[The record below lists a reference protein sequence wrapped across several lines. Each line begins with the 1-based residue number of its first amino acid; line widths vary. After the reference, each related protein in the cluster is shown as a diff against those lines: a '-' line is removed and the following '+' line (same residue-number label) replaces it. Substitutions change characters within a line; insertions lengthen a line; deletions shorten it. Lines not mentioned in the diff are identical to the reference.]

1 MENYAAI
8 DTLLRAA
15 QSNDLRAEREL
26 FTNLRARLFNLAK
39 CILLKNYHVQDSE
52 VREADAEDIA
62 QNALIIIQQKYKTQT
77 FDNGF
82 FSWVN
87 RILRNTIGNYMR
99 AKLRRDQTFDAL
111 KTFESPPENDNQ
123 WIEKIDSR
131 DLLKKILHCIRK
143 FGDVCKK
150 ILLIFANEGTREDV
164 ILEFSG
170 APIVTIDS
178 RISRCRQ
185 KLKAY
190 LRKEGILL

>member
-1 MENYAAI
+1 MENYAVV

-39 CILLKNYHVQDSE
+39 CILLRNYHVLDSE
-52 VREADAEDIA
+52 TREADAEDIA
-62 QNALIIIQQKYKTQT
+62 QNALITIQQKYKTQT

-99 AKLRRDQTFDAL
+99 AKLRRDQTFAAL
-111 KTFESPPENDNQ
+111 NPFESPPENDSQ
-123 WIEKIDSR
+123 WIEEIDSR
-131 DLLKKILHCIRK
+131 DLLKKILIYIQR
-143 FGDVCKK
+143 FSEVCKK
-150 ILLIFANEGTREDV
+150 ILLIFAKEGTREDV

-170 APIVTIDS
+170 TPVVTIDS

-185 KLKAY
+185 KLKEY
-190 LRKEGILL
+190 LQRQGILL